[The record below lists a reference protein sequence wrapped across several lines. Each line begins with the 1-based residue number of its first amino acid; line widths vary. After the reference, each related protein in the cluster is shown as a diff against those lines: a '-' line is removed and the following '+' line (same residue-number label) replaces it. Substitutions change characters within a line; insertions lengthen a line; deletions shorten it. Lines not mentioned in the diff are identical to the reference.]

1 MSIDFGNDIFDDSL
15 VSTTFQPEDNGEL
28 SLRPH
33 TLKEYIGQSK
43 AKENLSI
50 FIEAARRRT
59 ESLDH
64 VLLHGPPGLGKTT
77 LAGIIA
83 AEMGVNI
90 RITSGP
96 AIEKPGDLA
105 ALLTNLQENDILFVD
120 EIHRLNRS
128 VEEILY
134 PAMEDYAIDI
144 IIGKGPS
151 ANSIRLD
158 LPHFTLIGATTRAGQ
173 LSAPLRDRFGV
184 TLRLEL
190 YSPEELA
197 QIVTRSAGILHVP
210 IEPSGAM
217 EIARRSRGTPRI
229 ANALLRRVRDFAMVK
244 GNGSIDRDITRYAL
258 EALNIDKYGLDEM
271 DNKILLTIIEKF
283 KGGPVGLTTI
293 ATAVGEDAG
302 TLEEVYEPFLIK
314 EGFIKRTPRGREVT
328 DLAYKHLGKTRRND
342 GGEQM
347 TLF

>member
-105 ALLTNLQENDILFVD
+105 ALLTNLQAVSYT
-120 EIHRLNRS
+120 H
-128 VEEILY
+128 
-134 PAMEDYAIDI
+134 
-144 IIGKGPS
+144 
-151 ANSIRLD
+151 LD
-158 LPHFTLIGATTRAGQ
+158 
-173 LSAPLRDRFGV
+173 
-184 TLRLEL
+184 
-190 YSPEELA
+190 
-197 QIVTRSAGILHVP
+197 
-210 IEPSGAM
+210 
-217 EIARRSRGTPRI
+217 
-229 ANALLRRVRDFAMVK
+229 
-244 GNGSIDRDITRYAL
+244 
-258 EALNIDKYGLDEM
+258 
-271 DNKILLTIIEKF
+271 
-283 KGGPVGLTTI
+283 
-293 ATAVGEDAG
+293 
-302 TLEEVYEPFLIK
+302 VY
-314 EGFIKRTPRGREVT
+314 KRQR
-328 DLAYKHLGKTRRND
+328 
-342 GGEQM
+342 
-347 TLF
+347 